1 MKLVTSLLLFLS
13 ISTVCL
19 AGNSNAP
26 QTSEEKMAILEAVYN
41 NLYNAMGM
49 NEDRPA
55 LKLDTRRSRSVAYL
69 KKNKDGSKTIAVEEK
84 AFDVCMSLGDDG
96 NNALAFLMAHELG
109 HFRYEHHWG
118 GEFASSFAIA
128 DIQEE
133 IAEASKKL
141 GELKFYETQAD
152 QMGGIYCYLAGY
164 NIAGIGEKLLPKMY
178 EAYGL
183 PAINKK
189 YPSLDQRIEITKEND
204 NKMQLLINVY
214 EAGTYALL
222 LGEYS
227 EARRCLQ
234 HCLNKGFKSREVYNN
249 IGVASFLEA
258 AELIGKDEVIYA
270 YPVELDVESRIE
282 TNSKGFASNVEEL
295 LNEAAEKFE
304 QAIRFDPKYATAYLN
319 KACVFSL
326 QKKFEDAEY
335 YGKKA
340 LRIAKENGEN
350 NTAGNALCI
359 LGITYHQMGEQDDAE
374 AKLKEGK
381 NDFSNYLCEV
391 NLAVVKGKRL
401 EAVEWIKRPTE
412 GLFEAAEPEEG
423 ALDRPKRETLDGVV
437 DFMEDLEGEELEE
450 IKIYKGS
457 CYYLYLENSKILN
470 LTTTNDEELFF
481 QVCSEGYTGETEKG
495 ISIGS
500 ETKKIVKRY
509 GSPDIAIPTRSGMLY
524 YYTKPKIVFFTTD
537 GKVERWM
544 VYRLY

>member
-1 MKLVTSLLLFLS
+1 MKLITSLLLFLS
-13 ISTVCL
+13 L
-19 AGNSNAP
+19 ATTSLASKGSP
-26 QTSEEKMAILEAVYN
+26 QTAEDKIAILETVYS

-49 NEDRPA
+49 NEDRPV
-55 LKLDTRRSRSVAYL
+55 LRLDTRRSRSVAYL

-84 AFDVCMSLGDDG
+84 AFDVCMSLGEDG
-96 NNALAFLMAHELG
+96 RNALAFLMAHELG

-164 NIAGIGEKLLPKMY
+164 NIAGIGQKLLPKMY

-189 YPSLDQRIEITKEND
+189 YPSLDQRIEITQEND
-204 NKMQLLINVY
+204 KNMQVLINVY

-270 YPVELDVESRIE
+270 YPVELDVESRIQ
-282 TNSKGFASNVEEL
+282 TDNKGFAINVEEL
-295 LNEAAEKFE
+295 LNEAAKKFE
-304 QAIRFDPKYATAYLN
+304 QAIRFDPEYATAYLN

-326 QKKFEDAEY
+326 QKKYEDAEY

-340 LRIAKENGEN
+340 LRIAKENNEQ
-350 NTAGNALCI
+350 NTTGNALCI
-359 LGITYHQMGEQDDAE
+359 LGITYHQMGEQADAE

-381 NDFSNYLCEV
+381 NDFANYLCEV
-391 NLAVVKGKRL
+391 NMNVVKGKRL
-401 EAVEWIKRPTE
+401 ESIEWIKRPTE
-412 GLFEAAEPEEG
+412 GLFEAAEQTEG
-423 ALDRPKRETLDGVV
+423 SLDRPKRETLDGVV

-450 IKIYKGS
+450 VIIYKGS
-457 CYYLYLENSKILN
+457 CYYLYLESSKILN
-470 LTTTNDEELFF
+470 LTTVNDEELYF
-481 QVCSEGYTGETEKG
+481 QVCNKGYIGETEKG
-495 ISIGS
+495 ITIGT
-500 ETKKIVKRY
+500 ETKKVLKRY
-509 GSPDIAIPTRSGMLY
+509 GTPDIAIPTRSGMLY
-524 YYTKPKIVFFTTD
+524 YYTNPKIVFFTSE

-544 VYRLY
+544 VYRMY

>member
-1 MKLVTSLLLFLS
+1 MKLTTSLLLFIGITTTS
-13 ISTVCL
+13 L
-19 AGNSNAP
+19 AAKNLP
-26 QTSEEKMAILEAVYN
+26 QTAEEKMAILEKVYT

-49 NEDRPA
+49 NEDRPV

-84 AFDVCMSLGDDG
+84 AFDVCMTLGDDG
-96 NNALAFLMAHELG
+96 TNALAFLMAHELG

-128 DIQEE
+128 DIQDE

-164 NIAGIGEKLLPKMY
+164 NIAGIGQKLLPKMY

-189 YPSLDQRIEITKEND
+189 YPSLDQRIEITEEND
-204 NKMQLLINVY
+204 KKMKLLINVY

-222 LGEYS
+222 LGEYA

-270 YPVELDVESRIE
+270 YPIELDVESRIQ

-295 LNEAAEKFE
+295 LKDAGEKFE
-304 QAIRFDPKYATAYLN
+304 QAIRYDPKYATAYLN
-319 KACVFSL
+319 KACVYSL
-326 QKKFEDAEY
+326 QKNFEDAEY
-335 YGKKA
+335 FGKKA
-340 LRIAKENGEN
+340 LRIAKEHNEP

-359 LGITYHQMGEQDDAE
+359 LGITYHQMGEQEDAE
-374 AKLKEGK
+374 EKLKEGK
-381 NDFSNYLCEV
+381 NDFGSYLCDV
-391 NLAVVKGKRL
+391 NMSVVKGKRL
-401 EAVEWIKRPTE
+401 ESIEWIKRPTE
-412 GLFEAAEPEEG
+412 GLFEASEPAEG
-423 ALDRPKRETLDGVV
+423 SLDRPKRETLDGIV

-470 LTTTNDEELFF
+470 LTTVNDEELFF
-481 QVCSEGYTGETEKG
+481 QVCNNGYIGETEKG

-500 ETKKIVKRY
+500 ETKKIMKRY

-524 YYTKPKIVFFTTD
+524 YFTNPKIVFFTNE

-544 VYRLY
+544 VYRMY